1 MLDKLNIK
9 RSLPWV
15 LLISCAWT
23 HPFHVSI
30 STFQLNQKTRN
41 LEITMKLFTE
51 DLESVIETNELPPIK
66 LGSKN
71 EYIKSDSLIFDYL
84 RANINLSLDNKQV
97 YSQWVGKEIENDITW
112 CYLEINNVGE
122 YSTATIVN
130 TIFIANFTDQL
141 NISHFQDEDQIET
154 VMNHKSKISGNI
166 QFKKKDN

>member
-1 MLDKLNIK
+1 M
-9 RSLPWV
+9 
-15 LLISCAWT
+15 
-23 HPFHVSI
+23 
-30 STFQLNQKTRN
+30 
-41 LEITMKLFTE
+41 
-51 DLESVIETNELPPIK
+51 
-66 LGSKN
+66 
-71 EYIKSDSLIFDYL
+71 IFDYL

-166 QFKKKDN
+166 QFKKKVN